1 MRRADRTRPRGRRLA
16 SAAALALACWSLPPS
31 GAAAQTAW
39 ETPRFLSPQAIGGAG
54 FFYVRYAALPGD
66 GQGGFVV
73 WSPGAF
79 RRGVSVR
86 FGAAEGAGGVTA
98 GFGGVDVSAPI
109 AAHTEARPI
118 DISWN
123 AGAGVAVGEY
133 LMVSVPVGLA
143 AGRAWES
150 GPVWISPYVGIRAA
164 MDLRLGDEAPE
175 DEFEVSP
182 GMDVGLD
189 AAFDPARTVILRF
202 STSLGD
208 RSALAV
214 GVVIGGH

>member
-1 MRRADRTRPRGRRLA
+1 MRQVEHARPSGRRLMN
-16 SAAALALACWSLPPS
+16 AAALALTCWWLAAS

-54 FFYVRYAALPGD
+54 LFYVRYAALPGD
-66 GQGGFVV
+66 GHGGFVV
-73 WSPGAF
+73 WSPSS
-79 RRGVSVR
+79 RRGLSLR
-86 FGAAEGAGGVTA
+86 LGAAEGAGGVTA
-98 GFGGVDVSAPI
+98 GFGGVEMTAPI
-109 AAHTEARPI
+109 AEHTEARPI

-143 AGRAWES
+143 AGHAWES
-150 GPVWISPYVGIRAA
+150 GPVWLSPYVGVRAA

-175 DEFEVSP
+175 EAFDVSP

-189 AAFDPARTVILRF
+189 AAFDRARTVILRF

-214 GVVIGGH
+214 GLVIGGY

>member
-1 MRRADRTRPRGRRLA
+1 MRRAERARLCRRA
-16 SAAALALACWSLPPS
+16 GAAALALTLSLAPS
-31 GAAAQTAW
+31 RAATQTAW
-39 ETPRFLSPQAIGGAG
+39 ETPRFLSPQAIGGTG
-54 FFYVRYAALPGD
+54 LFYVRYAALPGD

-73 WSPGAF
+73 WSPGAA

-86 FGAAEGAGGVTA
+86 LGAAEGAGGVTA
-98 GFGGVDVSAPI
+98 GFGGVDVTAPI
-109 AAHTEARPI
+109 AARTEARPI

-150 GPVWISPYVGIRAA
+150 GPVWLSPYVGVRAA
-164 MDLRLGDEAPE
+164 LDLRLGDEAPT

-189 AAFDPARTVILRF
+189 AAFDAARTVILRF

-214 GVVIGGH
+214 GLVIGGY